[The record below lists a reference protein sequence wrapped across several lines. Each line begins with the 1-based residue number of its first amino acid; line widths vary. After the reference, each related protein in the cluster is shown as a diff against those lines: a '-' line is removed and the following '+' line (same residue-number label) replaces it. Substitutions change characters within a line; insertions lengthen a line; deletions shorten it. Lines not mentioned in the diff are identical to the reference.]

1 LVRRSGG
8 EDSEKWGRERESRA
22 LGDRFGGTMTRNN
35 QRTVRQ
41 LRPLG
46 NRFRGPMTRNDQ
58 RKVIELEQGWA
69 FMQKGITKLKNLL
82 EGVSEQQFNSEEY
95 IMLYTYFS
103 LFSRS
108 SSSLGLPFLLGKG
121 FGFVADFDTR
131 EFSYSMC
138 RIVSGYSFF
147 LDCACTGQFTICVH
161 RSLRK
166 ITRNSFTTDI
176 GSRLRSTSI
185 VWYVSRGPL
194 FSLFPY
200 FCVCR
205 ER

>member
-1 LVRRSGG
+1 MGGG
-8 EDSEKWGRERESRA
+8 EGESRA
-22 LGDRFGGTMTRNN
+22 LGDRFGGTMTMNN
-35 QRTVRQ
+35 E
-41 LRPLG
+41 
-46 NRFRGPMTRNDQ
+46 

-131 EFSYSMC
+131 EFSISA
-138 RIVSGYSFF
+138 V
-147 LDCACTGQFTICVH
+147 LL
-161 RSLRK
+161 SLRGCGK
-166 ITRNSFTTDI
+166 R
-176 GSRLRSTSI
+176 GS
-185 VWYVSRGPL
+185 G
-194 FSLFPY
+194 
-200 FCVCR
+200 R
-205 ER
+205 ERNT